1 MQGVMIMALY
11 RTISMSFWTDA
22 KVVDDFTP
30 EDRYFY
36 LYLFTNPHTNLCG
49 CYEISVRQISN
60 ETGYSKSSVENLIE
74 RFKNVHD
81 VILYSNE
88 TKEILLLNWSKYNWN
103 KSEKFVTALTKE
115 IASVKN
121 SEFRHYLEQ
130 IASGKDTVSIG
141 YQYGMDT
148 TDSVTVSNTVSDQD
162 KKQYPY
168 KDIVDYLNLKA
179 GTKFRDQSKDSR
191 KHIKARFD
199 EGFTLDDFKKVID
212 GRCAAWKGD
221 AKMSEFLR
229 PSTLFGTKFESYL
242 NAKPGTKGGN
252 AFNNFTGRDYDY
264 DSLEKMLTGV
274 GS

>member
-1 MQGVMIMALY
+1 MALY

-60 ETGYSKSSVENLIE
+60 EIGYSKSSVENLIE
-74 RFKNVHD
+74 RFKNVHE

-179 GTKFRDQSKDSR
+179 GTNFRATTPKTQTLIR
-191 KHIKARFD
+191 ARYM
-199 EGFTLDDFKKVID
+199 EGFDLDDFKKVID
-212 GRCAAWKGD
+212 GRCEAWKGD
-221 AKMSEFLR
+221 EKMREYLR
-229 PSTLFGTKFESYL
+229 PETLFGTKFESYL
-242 NAKPGTKGGN
+242 NAKPGRKTGN
-252 AFNNFTGRDYDY
+252 KFVNFTGRTYNY
-264 DSLEKMLTGV
+264 EELEKKLTGV
-274 GS
+274 M